1 MTRPPNENLPT
12 VKLVVVGD
20 GGVGKSAITIQFFQK
35 LFVTDY
41 DPTIEDSYLQHV
53 EVDGQWCMLDV
64 LDTAGQEEFSAM
76 REQYMR
82 KGDGFLLVYSVT
94 DKNSYENII
103 NFHTQIL
110 RVKDRDTYP
119 MLLVANKVD
128 LVHLRK
134 VTEEQG
140 RDLAHKLGIP
150 YIETSAKDPPLNI
163 DATFH
168 EVVRIIRNQPQN
180 ENERRKKKKLQK
192 LDKPI
197 SWNRGGS
204 ASSFFR
210 GRGVQNAVTQVLHN
224 ILG

>member
-1 MTRPPNENLPT
+1 
-12 VKLVVVGD
+12 
-20 GGVGKSAITIQFFQK
+20 
-35 LFVTDY
+35 
-41 DPTIEDSYLQHV
+41 
-53 EVDGQWCMLDV
+53 
-64 LDTAGQEEFSAM
+64 M

-134 VTEEQG
+134 ITEEQG
-140 RDLAHKLGIP
+140 RELAHKLGIP
-150 YIETSAKDPPLNI
+150 YIETSAKDPPVNI

-168 EVVRIIRNQPQN
+168 EV
-180 ENERRKKKKLQK
+180 KKT
-192 LDKPI
+192 
-197 SWNRGGS
+197 R
-204 ASSFFR
+204 
-210 GRGVQNAVTQVLHN
+210 N
-224 ILG
+224 ILFFLTNFCKGCTDYSKSTST

>member
-1 MTRPPNENLPT
+1 MTRPPNDEKIIT
-12 VKLVVVGD
+12 YKMVVVGD

-41 DPTIEDSYLQHV
+41 DPTIEDSYHQHTM
-53 EVDGQWCMLDV
+53 VDDQVCVLDV

-94 DKNSYENII
+94 DLQSFKNIS

-110 RVKDRDTYP
+110 RVKDRDEYP

-128 LVHLRK
+128 LVHMRR
-134 VTEEQG
+134 VSEEQG
-140 RDLAHKLGIP
+140 RELAQRLSIP

-163 DATFH
+163 DAAFH
-168 EVVRIIRNQPQN
+168 EV
-180 ENERRKKKKLQK
+180 LFYF
-192 LDKPI
+192 LD
-197 SWNRGGS
+197 
-204 ASSFFR
+204 
-210 GRGVQNAVTQVLHN
+210 N
-224 ILG
+224 ILYSMFYVNNNLILFFM